1 MKNPIA
7 GFDSGHSSH
16 AAFLCRLDVD
26 SSSVRWALTNTE
38 IKSKFYCNW
47 CDRGECPW
55 HRTCIRI
62 FLYCRIGESSWRMRT
77 QFRSKD
83 SMKTKR
89 IGPDGEHDPSWPVAK
104 KERDWYTCDNSVD
117 RDKRFNTRIS
127 FFQNKNVVDLLVK
140 WNEASTWVEKKLDYW
155 EKLLLRNKENV
166 KTDFGRWAWRAFS
179 IGWNWASPCVTLP
192 LLAFRRCEPPA
203 NKNVNHSSPIFK
215 ETLLYVLD
223 RQSENRQTKIGIK
236 KAELFDKFVIRLAD
250 NPCSS
255 LSLPGTI
262 LVTKNPNP
270 YSRPPRIYTG
280 SKV

>member
-140 WNEASTWVEKKLDYW
+140 WNEASTWVEKKIR
-155 EKLLLRNKENV
+155 LLR
-166 KTDFGRWAWRAFS
+166 KTVVAKQGKCQNWLRTLSVTCVFDRMKLS
-179 IGWNWASPCVTLP
+179 ISLCNASST
-192 LLAFRRCEPPA
+192 
-203 NKNVNHSSPIFK
+203 
-215 ETLLYVLD
+215 
-223 RQSENRQTKIGIK
+223 
-236 KAELFDKFVIRLAD
+236 
-250 NPCSS
+250 
-255 LSLPGTI
+255 
-262 LVTKNPNP
+262 
-270 YSRPPRIYTG
+270 RIPSMRTTC
-280 SKV
+280 K